1 MRQKMLEARLVKLT
15 HALEVISEVFKEKVV
30 MPHPRNFSFV
40 TWEDSLSSTYE
51 LVSSPLGY
59 PNRGSLWGCCEN

>member
-59 PNRGSLWGCCEN
+59 PNQGSLWGCCEN

>member
-1 MRQKMLEARLVKLT
+1 MLEARLVKLT